1 MIVSRAAASI
11 TGQHPEKNGV
21 ISQVFKVY
29 VSEIFLSSLI
39 ALVSIS
45 HTRVSSNNRVRR
57 LRVCVCVCTCLDIL
71 VRTEN
76 RHAAILVETNSPYGD
91 KMLCPPV

>member
-45 HTRVSSNNRVRR
+45 HTGFIKQSGTTAA
-57 LRVCVCVCTCLDIL
+57 CVCAHV
-71 VRTEN
+71 
-76 RHAAILVETNSPYGD
+76 
-91 KMLCPPV
+91 

>member
-39 ALVSIS
+39 ALLSIS

-57 LRVCVCVCTCLDIL
+57 RRVCVHVFRHPCEDRKQAWSFLFVSFCPVLL
-71 VRTEN
+71 VSN
-76 RHAAILVETNSPYGD
+76 FV
-91 KMLCPPV
+91 

>member
-1 MIVSRAAASI
+1 MIVSRAVASI

-39 ALVSIS
+39 ALLSIS

-57 LRVCVCVCTCLDIL
+57 LCVCVHVFRHPREDRKQALSFLFVSFCPVLL
-71 VRTEN
+71 VSN
-76 RHAAILVETNSPYGD
+76 FV
-91 KMLCPPV
+91 

>member
-57 LRVCVCVCTCLDIL
+57 LRVCVCVCAH
-71 VRTEN
+71 V
-76 RHAAILVETNSPYGD
+76 
-91 KMLCPPV
+91 

>member
-39 ALVSIS
+39 ALLSIS
-45 HTRVSSNNRVRR
+45 HTRVSSNKRVRR
-57 LRVCVCVCTCLDIL
+57 LRVCVCTCLDIL

>member
-57 LRVCVCVCTCLDIL
+57 LRVCVCVCAH
-71 VRTEN
+71 VYW
-76 RHAAILVETNSPYGD
+76 AIRGSDFALGCGESGGGAVG
-91 KMLCPPV
+91 C